1 MNIKEV
7 MSFKGYTA
15 SKGQLRGE
23 GSEVV
28 ADEAYFVEG
37 KAANSGAQA
46 DQAPAPTSQ
55 PANLEPLNT
64 DDDLPF

>member
-23 GSEVV
+23 G
-28 ADEAYFVEG
+28 
-37 KAANSGAQA
+37 
-46 DQAPAPTSQ
+46 
-55 PANLEPLNT
+55 LNFEYS
-64 DDDLPF
+64 LPP